1 MGRQKNIQTKKAL
14 LHSKIRNN
22 VIVVRPFS
30 ILGEYMPKTLA
41 IGSFINQLFI
51 NKSKNLNTGRLDVY
65 RDFLDVRDV
74 IELTWKLMLIK
85 NSYGKVINLCS
96 GKPVMM
102 REIVDFMIE
111 NSGLTVNI
119 KENVVTQNLNN
130 TDIIYGDNQL
140 LHSIIGEFK
149 FISWK
154 NSMKRILKKYK

>member
-1 MGRQKNIQTKKAL
+1 M

-30 ILGEYMPKTLA
+30 ILGDYMPKTLA
-41 IGSFINQLFI
+41 IGSFINQLCI

-111 NSGLTVNI
+111 NLGLTVNI